1 MKVQMDRALP
11 VPVVVLRICTR
22 LRKIRRSVELLQ
34 PYTIYIFFLTLLLH
48 YWRIQVKCFF
58 KEVGNYR
65 LQPENDSME
74 PIIVGNVNIT
84 GKAIGIFGQM
94 R

>member
-1 MKVQMDRALP
+1 M
-11 VPVVVLRICTR
+11 
-22 LRKIRRSVELLQ
+22 
-34 PYTIYIFFLTLLLH
+34 
-48 YWRIQVKCFF
+48 KCFF